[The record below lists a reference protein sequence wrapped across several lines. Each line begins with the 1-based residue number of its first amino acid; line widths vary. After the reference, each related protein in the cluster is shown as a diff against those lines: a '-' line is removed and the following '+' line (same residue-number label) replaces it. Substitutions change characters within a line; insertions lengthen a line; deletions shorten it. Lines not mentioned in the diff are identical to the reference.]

1 LGLGPTKFKNRRY
14 PDGKTTGKNNKKRP
28 RGKGVKANGADA
40 RIINASTVYET
51 CTEQSSPISA
61 IFFGIIGTEIMLL

>member
-1 LGLGPTKFKNRRY
+1 MVKQRE
-14 PDGKTTGKNNKKRP
+14 KNNKKRP
-28 RGKGVKANGADA
+28 RGKGFKTNGADA